1 MTSTDRHP
9 TPDRSTGPADR
20 RRALADRRRALA
32 GRLRSTLAHRLRRLG
47 ERLLAL
53 AHRPYWDR
61 PDASY
66 LIRRWP
72 DLTALCAATLFF
84 WASLTP
90 SLVPRPWYL
99 QGVVGGITAAI
110 GYALG
115 SSAAWL
121 FRALVARRPGERVRA
136 RCWQAYWV
144 IAPILSVWLISESAR
159 MQRQLRVL
167 QGLPPG
173 LTWHTPMIALM
184 AIALLLTLLLVARA
198 VRLGSVRLIRLLGR
212 LLPRPVAFAVGALLS
227 TLAVLVGVRDV
238 VFDRGIVDIADRIAE
253 ATNGGTKDGIH
264 RPVSRY
270 VSGGPGSLIPWQDL
284 GYQGRNFTGSVP
296 TRARV
301 TAVSGGPAMDPVR
314 VYIPSALPA
323 AFTDERPFAAQAR
336 LAVRELERTGAFD
349 RQVLVVAGTTGT
361 GWVNPNV
368 AEPLEFMYGGDTAI
382 VAVQYSY
389 LPSWVSFLVDKEKAG
404 QATRALVQ
412 AVRARIDA
420 LPVERRPTFLV
431 TGESLGAYAVEAS
444 FDGPDDLLARTDGA
458 LLLGT
463 PNFSPTSQEIRRD
476 RDPGSPVWR
485 PQYEGGARVRFA
497 QFPAADLA
505 RPPAR
510 WQFPRAVYLQNASD
524 PVVWWSPD
532 LLLERPEW
540 LADPLGPDITP
551 EVDWFPFVAFW
562 QTSIDMAVSYGV
574 QAPHGHRYGA
584 GAVDG
589 WAAVAPPEGWT
600 AADTTRLRAYIQHR
614 DAAY

>member
-1 MTSTDRHP
+1 MTSTDRHTP
-9 TPDRSTGPADR
+9 PDRSAGPVG
-20 RRALADRRRALA
+20 RRAPLVPKKALGA
-32 GRLRSTLAHRLRRLG
+32 LGTRLVSVARH
-47 ERLLAL
+47 
-53 AHRPYWDR
+53 PYWDR
-61 PDASY
+61 PDPSY

-72 DLTALCAATLFF
+72 DLTALGVATLFF

-115 SSAAWL
+115 SCAAWL
-121 FRALVARRPGERVRA
+121 FRALVRRRPGERTRA
-136 RCWQAYWV
+136 GCWQAYWV
-144 IAPILSVWLISESAR
+144 IAVVLSVWLISESAR

-167 QGLPPG
+167 QGLPPA

-184 AIALLLTLLLVARA
+184 TLALLLALLLVART
-198 VRLGSVRLIRLLGR
+198 VRLGSAKLIRQLGR

-238 VFDRGIVDIADRIAE
+238 VFDRGVVDIADRIAE

-301 TAVSGGPAMDPVR
+301 TAVSGRPAAADPVR

-323 AFTDERPFAAQAR
+323 AFEDERPFAAQAR

-349 RQVLVVAGTTGT
+349 RRVLAVAGTTGT

-404 QATRALVQ
+404 QATRALVR
-412 AVRARIDA
+412 AVHARIDA
-420 LPVERRPTFLV
+420 LPAERRPKLLV
-431 TGESLGAYAVEAS
+431 TGESLGAYAIEAS
-444 FDGPDDLLARTDGA
+444 FDGLDDLLARTDGA

-463 PNFSPTSQEIRRD
+463 PNFSPVSQEIRRD

-497 QFPAADLA
+497 QFPAADLG

-510 WQFPRAVYLQNASD
+510 WQWPRAVYLQNASD

-532 LLLERPEW
+532 LLLDRPQW

-551 EVDWFPFVAFW
+551 EIDWFPFVAFW
-562 QTSIDMAVSYGV
+562 QTSVDMAVSYGV

-600 AADTTRLRAYIQHR
+600 AADTARLRGYIQHR

>member
-1 MTSTDRHP
+1 MTSTDRHTP
-9 TPDRSTGPADR
+9 PDRSAGR
-20 RRALADRRRALA
+20 RRAPLLPKRALGA
-32 GRLRSTLAHRLRRLG
+32 LGARLVSVARH
-47 ERLLAL
+47 
-53 AHRPYWDR
+53 PYWDR
-61 PDASY
+61 PDPSY

-72 DLTALCAATLFF
+72 DLTALGVATLFF

-115 SSAAWL
+115 SCAAWL
-121 FRALVARRPGERVRA
+121 FRALVRRRPGERTRA
-136 RCWQAYWV
+136 RCWQVYWV
-144 IAPILSVWLISESAR
+144 IAVVLSVWLISESAR

-167 QGLPPG
+167 QGLPPA

-184 AIALLLTLLLVARA
+184 TLALLLALLLVART
-198 VRLGSVRLIRLLGR
+198 VRLGSAKLIRQLGR

-238 VFDRGIVDIADRIAE
+238 VFDRGVVDIADRIAE
-253 ATNGGTKDGIH
+253 AANGGTKDGIH

-301 TAVSGGPAMDPVR
+301 TAVSGRPAAADPVR

-323 AFTDERPFAAQAR
+323 AFEDERPFAAQAR

-349 RQVLVVAGTTGT
+349 RRVLAVAGTTGT

-404 QATRALVQ
+404 QATRALVR

-420 LPVERRPTFLV
+420 LPAERRPKLLV
-431 TGESLGAYAVEAS
+431 TGESLGAYAIEAS

-463 PNFSPTSQEIRRD
+463 PNFSPISQEIRHD

-497 QFPAADLA
+497 QFPAADLG

-510 WQFPRAVYLQNASD
+510 WQWPRAVYLQNASD

-532 LLLERPEW
+532 LLLDRPQW

-551 EVDWFPFVAFW
+551 EIDWFPFVAFW
-562 QTSIDMAVSYGV
+562 QTSVDMAVSYGV

-600 AADTTRLRAYIQHR
+600 AADTARLRGYIQHR

>member
-1 MTSTDRHP
+1 MTALGARITVLGARLP
-9 TPDRSTGPADR
+9 
-20 RRALADRRRALA
+20 ALA
-32 GRLRSTLAHRLRRLG
+32 RRL
-47 ERLLAL
+47 AP
-53 AHRPYWDR
+53 RPRRDR
-61 PDASY
+61 PD
-66 LIRRWP
+66 LI
-72 DLTALCAATLFF
+72 ALCLATLFF
-84 WASLTP
+84 WSSLTP

-115 SSAAWL
+115 AAVAWL
-121 FRALVARRPGERVRA
+121 LRALLPWRPADRTRA
-136 RCWQAYWV
+136 RCRQAFW
-144 IAPILSVWLISESAR
+144 ALTPLLSVWLISESAR

-167 QGLPPG
+167 QGLPSA
-173 LTWHTPMIALM
+173 LTWHIPMIALM
-184 AIALLLTLLLVARA
+184 AIALWLALLLVARA

-212 LLPRPVAFAVGALLS
+212 LLPRPVAFAVGAVLS

-238 VFDRGIVDIADRIAE
+238 VFDRGIIDIADRIAE
-253 ATNGGTKDGIH
+253 ATNRGTKDGIH

-270 VSGGPGSLIPWQDL
+270 VSGGPGSLVPWREL
-284 GYQGRNFTGSVP
+284 GFQGRNFTGAVP
-296 TRARV
+296 TRDRI
-301 TAVSGGPAMDPVR
+301 TAWSGRPALDPVR
-314 VYIPSALPA
+314 VYIPSAPPA
-323 AFTDERPFAAQAR
+323 AFEDDRPFTAQAA
-336 LAVRELERTGAFD
+336 LAVRELERTGAFG
-349 RQVLVVAGTTGT
+349 REVLVVAGTTGT

-368 AEPLEFMYGGDTAI
+368 AEPLEYMYGGDTAI

-404 QATRALVQ
+404 QATRALVG
-412 AVRARIDA
+412 AVRARLDA
-420 LPVERRPTFLV
+420 LPADRRPKLLV

-458 LLLGT
+458 LLLGA
-463 PNFSPTSQEIRRD
+463 PHFSPMSQQIRRD

-485 PQYEGGARVRFA
+485 PQYEGGSRVRFA
-497 QFPAADLA
+497 QFPQADLA

-510 WQFPRAVYLQNASD
+510 WGRPRAVYLQNASD

-540 LADPLGPDITP
+540 LDDPLGPDVTP
-551 EVDWFPFVAFW
+551 EIDWFPFVSFW
-562 QTSIDMAVSYGV
+562 QTSVDMAVSYGV

-600 AADTTRLRAYIQHR
+600 AADTTRLRAFVQHR
-614 DAAY
+614 EAAY

>member
-1 MTSTDRHP
+1 MTSTDRHTP
-9 TPDRSTGPADR
+9 PDRSAGPVG
-20 RRALADRRRALA
+20 RRASLHPEALEA
-32 GRLRSTLAHRLRRLG
+32 LGTRLVAVARH
-47 ERLLAL
+47 
-53 AHRPYWDR
+53 PYWDR
-61 PDASY
+61 PDPSY

-72 DLTALCAATLFF
+72 DLTALGVATLFF

-115 SSAAWL
+115 SCAAWL
-121 FRALVARRPGERVRA
+121 FRVLVRRRPRERTRT

-144 IAPILSVWLISESAR
+144 TAVVLSVWLISESAR

-167 QGLPPG
+167 QGLPPA
-173 LTWHTPMIALM
+173 LTWHTPMIAL
-184 AIALLLTLLLVARA
+184 IALTLLLALLLVART
-198 VRLGSVRLIRLLGR
+198 VRLGTARLIRRLGR

-238 VFDRGIVDIADRIAE
+238 VFDRGVVDVADRIAE
-253 ATNGGTKDGIH
+253 ATNGGTKDGVH
-264 RPVSRY
+264 RPASRY

-296 TRARV
+296 TRTRI
-301 TAVSGGPAMDPVR
+301 TAVSGRRAAADPVR

-323 AFTDERPFAAQAR
+323 AFEDQRPFVAQAR

-349 RQVLVVAGTTGT
+349 RRVLAVAGTTGT

-404 QATRALVQ
+404 QATRALVR

-420 LPVERRPTFLV
+420 LPAERRPKLLV
-431 TGESLGAYAVEAS
+431 TGESLGAYAIEAS
-444 FDGPDDLLARTDGA
+444 FDGPDDLLARTGGA

-463 PNFSPTSQEIRRD
+463 PNFSPISQEIRRD

-497 QFPAADLA
+497 QFPAADLG

-510 WQFPRAVYLQNASD
+510 WQWPRAVYLQNASD

-532 LLLERPEW
+532 LLLDRPQW

-551 EVDWFPFVAFW
+551 EIDWFPFVAFW
-562 QTSIDMAVSYGV
+562 QTSVDMAVSYGV

-600 AADTTRLRAYIQHR
+600 AADTARLRGYIQHR

>member
-1 MTSTDRHP
+1 MTSTDRH
-9 TPDRSTGPADR
+9 TAPDRSAVP
-20 RRALADRRRALA
+20 A
-32 GRLRSTLAHRLRRLG
+32 GRLASLRRNTFGSRLASLRRNTLG
-47 ERLLAL
+47 SRLVSVAQ
-53 AHRPYWDR
+53 HPYWDR
-61 PDASY
+61 PDPSY

-99 QGVVGGITAAI
+99 QGVVGGITATI

-115 SSAAWL
+115 SCAAWL
-121 FRALVARRPGERVRA
+121 FRALVRRRPGERARA

-144 IAPILSVWLISESAR
+144 IAVVLSVWLISESAR

-167 QGLPPG
+167 QGLPPA
-173 LTWHTPMIALM
+173 LTWHTLMIALM
-184 AIALLLTLLLVARA
+184 AVALLLALLLVARA
-198 VRLGSVRLIRLLGR
+198 VRLGSAKLIHLLGR
-212 LLPRPVAFAVGALLS
+212 LLPKPVAFAVGTLLS

-238 VFDRGIVDIADRIAE
+238 VFDRGVVDIADRIAE
-253 ATNGGTKDGIH
+253 ATNGGTKAGIH

-270 VSGGPGSLIPWQDL
+270 VSGGPGSLIPWEEL
-284 GYQGRNFTGSVP
+284 GHQGRNFTGSVL
-296 TRARV
+296 TRPRIA
-301 TAVSGGPAMDPVR
+301 AVSGRRAAADPVR

-323 AFTDERPFAAQAR
+323 AFEDERPFAAQAR

-349 RQVLVVAGTTGT
+349 RRVLAVAGTTGT

-412 AVRARIDA
+412 AVRVRIDA
-420 LPVERRPTFLV
+420 LPAERRPKLLV
-431 TGESLGAYAVEAS
+431 TGESLGAYAIEAS
-444 FDGPDDLLARTDGA
+444 FGGPDDLLARTDGA

-463 PNFSPTSQEIRRD
+463 PNFSPISREIRRD

-485 PQYEGGARVRFA
+485 PQYENGARVRFA

-505 RPPAR
+505 RPPAP
-510 WQFPRAVYLQNASD
+510 WQWPRAVYLQNASD

-532 LLLERPEW
+532 LLLDRPAW

-551 EVDWFPFVAFW
+551 EIDWFPFVAFW
-562 QTSIDMAVSYGV
+562 QTSVDMAVSYGV

>member
-1 MTSTDRHP
+1 MDEDHPMISADRH
-9 TPDRSTGPADR
+9 TAPDRPAGPADR
-20 RRALADRRRALA
+20 LKPF
-32 GRLRSTLAHRLRRLG
+32 GIP
-47 ERLLAL
+47 LLA
-53 AHRPYWDR
+53 AAQHPYWDR
-61 PDASY
+61 PDPSY

-72 DLTALCAATLFF
+72 DLTALCVATFFF
-84 WASLTP
+84 WSSLTP
-90 SLVPRPWYL
+90 SLVPRPWHL
-99 QGVVGGITAAI
+99 QGLVGGITAAI

-115 SSAAWL
+115 SVLAWL
-121 FRALVARRPGERVRA
+121 FRALVRRRPGERARS
-136 RCWQAYWV
+136 RCWQVYWV
-144 IAPILSVWLISESAR
+144 VAPVVSIWLISESAR

-167 QGLPPG
+167 QGLPPA

-184 AIALLLTLLLVARA
+184 AIGLWLALLLVARA
-198 VRLGSVRLIRLLGR
+198 VRLGSARLIRLLGR
-212 LLPRPVAFAVGALLS
+212 LLPKPVAFAVGAVLS
-227 TLAVLVGVRDV
+227 TLVVLVGVRDV
-238 VFDRGIVDIADRIAE
+238 VFDRGIIDVADRIAE

-264 RPVSRY
+264 PPVSRY
-270 VSGGPGSLIPWQDL
+270 VSGGPGSLLRWQNL
-284 GYQGRNFTGSVP
+284 GNQGRNFTGAVP
-296 TRARV
+296 TRDRI
-301 TAVSGGPAMDPVR
+301 TAWSGRPALDPVR
-314 VYIPSALPA
+314 VYIPSAVPA
-323 AFTDERPFAAQAR
+323 AFEDESPFRAQAS

-349 RQVLVVAGTTGT
+349 RRVLVIAGTTGT

-368 AEPLEFMYGGDTAI
+368 AEPLEYMYGGDTAI

-404 QATRALVQ
+404 RATRELVL
-412 AVRARIDA
+412 AVRARLDA
-420 LPVERRPTFLV
+420 LPAEARPKLLV

-485 PQYEGGARVRFA
+485 PQYEGGAQVRFA
-497 QFPAADLA
+497 QFPRADLA

-510 WQFPRAVYLQNASD
+510 WEWPRAVYLQNASD
-524 PVVWWSPD
+524 PIVWWSPD

-540 LADPLGPDITP
+540 LDHPLGPDITP
-551 EVDWFPFVAFW
+551 EIHWFPFVAFW

-589 WAAVAPPEGWT
+589 WAAIAPPEGWT
-600 AADTTRLRAYIQHR
+600 AEDTTRLRTFIQHR
-614 DAAY
+614 KAAY